1 MTVPTKSLLESALVF
16 LGESLRSFRSGSL
29 TFAILHVTTA
39 VELVLKERLARV
51 HPNLIFKTLDSEKL
65 DRSKT
70 VGLYELPF
78 RLSHFGVQT
87 NESELAT
94 IRDVAKW
101 RNEIVHHTPT
111 YDRNSA
117 IARLGEVYNFL
128 ASFLVNQLKVDLKS
142 AISADLYKTAS
153 ELLSEWKGVIA
164 EARGRAIESGET
176 PRSETCPACGA
187 DGVLTEDAD
196 GTIRCHLCGENL
208 KAGNCRICD
217 KPAIG
222 HPGWGDEIYHDACLA
237 GYTSSLGP
245 AYNVKLRCGK
255 IENFESL
262 EFILTKP

>member
-51 HPNLIFKTLDSEKL
+51 HANLIFKNLDSEKL

-87 NESELAT
+87 SESELAT

-111 YDRNSA
+111 YERSSA

-128 ASFLVNQLKVDLKS
+128 ASFLVQQLKVDLKS
-142 AISADLYKTAS
+142 VISADLYKTAS
-153 ELLSEWKGVIA
+153 ELLLEWKGVIA
-164 EARGRAIESGET
+164 QARDRATKSGET
-176 PRSETCPACGA
+176 QRSETCPACGA
-187 DGVLTEDAD
+187 AGVLTEHAD
-196 GTIRCHLCGENL
+196 GTVQCHLCGETL
-208 KAGNCRICD
+208 KAETCGICD
-217 KPAIG
+217 KPALG
-222 HPGWGDEIYHDACLA
+222 HPGWDDQIYHDDCLA
-237 GYTSSLGP
+237 DY
-245 AYNVKLRCGK
+245 AADYFAEIRRNR
-255 IENFESL
+255 
-262 EFILTKP
+262 